1 MKPKAL
7 GEHIWFTKD
16 PRKECKEEGILIPE
30 SLERTP
36 RFGPSVLA
44 TVVSVGAR
52 CVNLKPGDRI
62 VIKDIAGDDY
72 IYDDQTF
79 TRCREKDIVGLADE

>member
-7 GEHIWFTKD
+7 GEHIFCIKD
-16 PRKECKEEGILIPE
+16 PRKPCSEGGILIPE

-44 TVVSVGAR
+44 TVDSVGAR
-52 CVNLKPGDRI
+52 VVTLKPGDRI

-79 TRCREKDIVGLADE
+79 TRCREKDIVGLAHE